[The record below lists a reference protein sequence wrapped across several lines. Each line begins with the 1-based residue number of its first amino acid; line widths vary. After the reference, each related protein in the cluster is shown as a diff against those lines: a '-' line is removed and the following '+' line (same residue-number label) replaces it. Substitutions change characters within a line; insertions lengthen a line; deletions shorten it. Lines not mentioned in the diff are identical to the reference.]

1 MKRVSV
7 FLISMVA
14 IVALQPATA
23 SDSGAI
29 AIIDVNFDEKLIEG
43 PITEV
48 CISAPSMCASTAL
61 PRKVSEFQIYNHGT
75 IMADI
80 ARANNPT
87 AHLILIE
94 AGSSK
99 TGVIT
104 GINLQKALN
113 WVEANAQAYGIRSV
127 SFSYNSGNGDKCR
140 PSSPGVKVDDTHNNI
155 VAAAANLKSMGV
167 RFYAAAGNHGSG
179 NKVDYPAC
187 IEDVISVGSTIYRG
201 SMAKSDIVISG
212 FTYTSPRLKSALK
225 SLQDRGPVTLTDVN
239 PIRVGNTTSVTT
251 AIAASIYR

>member
-1 MKRVSV
+1 MRRFLLVATTVFV
-7 FLISMVA
+7 FLG
-14 IVALQPATA
+14 LQPASA
-23 SDSGAI
+23 AEPVAI

-43 PITEV
+43 SVTEV
-48 CISAPSMCASTAL
+48 CIAAPSVCASTAL

-80 ARANNPT
+80 VRANNPT

-104 GINLQKALN
+104 GINLQNALN

-140 PSSPGVKVDDTHNNI
+140 PSSPGVKVDETHNNI
-155 VAAAANLKSMGV
+155 VTAVANLKNMGV

-225 SLQDRGPVTLTDVN
+225 SLQDRGPVTLTDAN

-251 AIAASIYR
+251 AIAASTYR

>member
-1 MKRVSV
+1 MKRATLLLVSV
-7 FLISMVA
+7 IA
-14 IVALQPATA
+14 IFGLQPATA
-23 SDSGAI
+23 SDNGAI

-43 PITEV
+43 QVTEV
-48 CISAPSMCASTAL
+48 CISAPSMCASTTL
-61 PRKVSEFQIYNHGT
+61 PKRVSEFQIYNHGT

-155 VAAAANLKSMGV
+155 VAAVANLKNMGV

-212 FTYTSPRLKSALK
+212 FTYTSPRLKSTLK

-251 AIAASIYR
+251 AIAAATHR